1 MNTVYERR
9 ISMQQE
15 QQIYAITSE
24 KNKPATASFVLSIV
38 SISFL
43 VLTIPLIIVG
53 GMLMSMAG
61 QSPEASGVDMDD
73 PTAIEEYYRESR
85 ILGITGAIVFFT
97 PPVLTGIT
105 GLLGLIFGIIG
116 SKNPYKRKKAIAGI
130 VISAI
135 PICIGT
141 VFLLFEFL
149 S

>member
-1 MNTVYERR
+1 
-9 ISMQQE
+9 MQQE
-15 QQIYAITSE
+15 QQIYAVTAE
-24 KNKPATASFVLSIV
+24 KNKLATASFVLSII

-61 QSPEASGVDMDD
+61 QSPEASGVDMDN
-73 PTAIEEYYRESR
+73 PAAIEEYYKESR
-85 ILGITGAIVFFT
+85 VLGIAGAIVFFT

-116 SKNPYKRKKAIAGI
+116 TRKPHKRKKAIAGI
-130 VISAI
+130 VMSGI

-149 S
+149 F